1 MTIEIIILL
10 IVAVY
15 LGMYI
20 LILLTS
26 NSIFSSNS
34 KDSIDEKELVNF
46 SIIVAAKNESD
57 NIQGLISALKKI
69 NYPTDNYEVIIVD
82 DNSTDNTFGIA
93 NDLCSEISNY
103 SVVKAID
110 KKYRGK
116 RGALDYGISLSK
128 HPNILITDADCVP
141 NKNWL
146 KECAKKTQSNCDFYF
161 GIAPLIQRNNLINKI
176 SCYENFV
183 NSFLAIS
190 ALKLNLPYTASARNI
205 GFNKEAYNKIG
216 GYINTLDTVS
226 GDDDLLLREVIKS
239 KLNICSLTH
248 PDSFVYSESKN
259 TLKDYLSQRARH
271 TQTSFYY
278 PLKQKLFLALWHS
291 LNIAFILSPLL
302 IFVNNLFVLPFLI
315 KIILDITRT
324 ALYQKRFG
332 YRFKIYE
339 AIYLQLLYEIFI
351 VVHFFKASFG
361 KIEWK

>member
-1 MTIEIIILL
+1 MTIEIIIFLF
-10 IVAVY
+10 VAFYVVWY
-15 LGMYI
+15 ALFLMNI
-20 LILLTS
+20 KSVFI
-26 NSIFSSNS
+26 SNS
-34 KDSIDEKELVNF
+34 KDSFTEDVSVNF
-46 SIIVAAKNESD
+46 SIIIAAKNESD
-57 NIQGLISALKKI
+57 NIPVLISALKKI
-69 NYPTDNYEVIIVD
+69 NYPTVNYEVIIVD
-82 DNSTDNTFGIA
+82 DNSDDNSFEIV
-93 NDLCSEISNY
+93 NDLCSEISNF

-128 HPNILITDADCVP
+128 HPNILITDADCIP
-141 NKNWL
+141 EENWL
-146 KECAKKTQSNCDFYF
+146 SECAKKTQANCDFYF
-161 GIAPLIQRNNLINKI
+161 GIAPLIQRNNLVNKI

-190 ALKLNLPYTASARNI
+190 AIRLNLPYTASARNI
-205 GFNKEAYNKIG
+205 GFKKEAYNKIG
-216 GYINTLDTVS
+216 GYSNTLDTVS
-226 GDDDLLLREVIKS
+226 GDDDLLLREAVKS
-239 KLNICSLTH
+239 NLNICTLTH
-248 PDSFVYSESKN
+248 SGSFVYSETKN
-259 TLKDYLSQRARH
+259 TFKDYFSQRARH

-324 ALYQKRFG
+324 ALYQRRFG

-339 AIYLQLLYEIFI
+339 AIYLQILYEIFL
-351 VVHFFKASFG
+351 VVHFFKARFG

>member
-1 MTIEIIILL
+1 
-10 IVAVY
+10 
-15 LGMYI
+15 
-20 LILLTS
+20 
-26 NSIFSSNS
+26 
-34 KDSIDEKELVNF
+34 
-46 SIIVAAKNESD
+46 
-57 NIQGLISALKKI
+57 
-69 NYPTDNYEVIIVD
+69 VD
-82 DNSTDNTFGIA
+82 DNSDDNTFGIA
-93 NDLCSEISNY
+93 NGLCSEISNY

-128 HPNILITDADCVP
+128 HPNILITDADCIP
-141 NKNWL
+141 EENWL
-146 KECAKKTQSNCDFYF
+146 SECAKKTQADCDFFF
-161 GIAPLIQRNNLINKI
+161 GIAPFIQTDTLVNKI

-183 NSFLAIS
+183 NTLLAFS
-190 ALKLNLPYTASARNI
+190 ALKLNLSYTASARNF
-205 GFNKEAYNKIG
+205 GFNKGAYNKIG
-216 GYINTLDTVS
+216 GYSNTLETIS
-226 GDDDLLLREVIKS
+226 GDDDLLLREAIKS
-239 KLNICSLTH
+239 KLYICSLTH

-291 LNIAFILSPLL
+291 LNFVFTLSSLL

-339 AIYLQLLYEIFI
+339 AIYLQILYEIFI
-351 VVHFFKASFG
+351 VVHFFKARFG